1 MKKYAATDILDIVVI
16 PLITYLVVGL
26 LFIQLCHL
34 PVSSLHFT
42 VWGVMAGIVLGICR
56 WFSNKAV
63 TIGMM
68 GYELGM
74 ILWVAFFIKTN
85 TGEQLLLILISLLFV
100 CLLQLLMKKR
110 IIKVLTGIAVMGT
123 MIYGSI
129 LGETFSRILVVFAM
143 ILFLNAVSEM
153 IAFFYSGNAK
163 SLICIYAAVAF
174 MTLLFPVSKEP
185 YGWDFVFQIKNSLE
199 KAVEWVVAEIQYQF
213 EDVGMDGIFHYR
225 GSGYSDSG
233 MDLTQGI
240 IDKEV
245 EQLLIEGDRT
255 KRNLYLKGN
264 VCDVYQGNTWETG
277 ENIMDKDYRIDTLM
291 ALYAIFH
298 KTGNEDELKRFVK
311 IGEQKVILQNIKTQ
325 SLFYPAKLL
334 DISVE
339 NIDVF
344 GDNLRSGQ
352 MNRRGYSYTYRFVDI
367 DYASSYMMEIL
378 EGSSQII
385 YEEEEYDGIYV
396 KLKELFGVEIEKIPF
411 EEFCQKAEIYRQN
424 AYDCYLETGSEVSER
439 VRELSESIV
448 TGCDGSYEMSKALE
462 KYLYQYHYNKEVYV
476 PSNVNV
482 LDWFLFEGKEG
493 YCAHY
498 ATALSMMLRCQKI
511 PSRVV
516 EGFLVD
522 YQKRSGLAYSISG
535 EKSHVWVEV
544 YLDGFGW
551 IRLEPTVINAGNAN
565 TAWYF
570 DTTDVEEAE
579 DDNAG
584 EILEAEE
591 KEEQQ
596 TISWLLLLKLLG
608 VMAILIIII
617 LLGIFVHKRILL
629 RKSDDPDVVFIN
641 LLSRLE
647 KKYGAKKPS
656 ETIAEYFGHLCSME
670 EVPETLKESLIK
682 TGRLME
688 YYWYGNKTISVDD
701 VKEMKRIGGRE

>member
-1 MKKYAATDILDIVVI
+1 MKKYAVTDILDIVII

-26 LFIQLCHL
+26 LLIQLCLL
-34 PVSSLHFT
+34 PVSSLHFA

-56 WFSNKAV
+56 WFPARAV

-74 ILWVAFFIKTN
+74 ILWVIFFIKSN
-85 TGEQLLLILISLLFV
+85 TMEHVIIILISLFSIY
-100 CLLQLLMKKR
+100 LLQFLMKKR
-110 IIKVLTGIAVMGT
+110 IIKVLAGVTVMGI
-123 MIYGSI
+123 MVYNSI
-129 LGETFSRILVVFAM
+129 LGEEFSRILIVSAI
-143 ILFLNAVSEM
+143 ILFLNAISEM

-185 YGWDFVFQIKNSLE
+185 YGWDFVFRIKNSLE
-199 KAVEWVVAEIQYQF
+199 KAVEWVVTEIQYQF
-213 EDVGMDGIFHYR
+213 EDVGVDGIFHYK
-225 GSGYSDSG
+225 STGYSDSG

-240 IDKEV
+240 LDKDV

-264 VCDVYQGNTWETG
+264 VCDVYKGNTWETG

-298 KTGNEDELKRFVK
+298 KTGNEEELKRFIK

-325 SLFYPAKLL
+325 SLFYPAKIL

-339 NIDVF
+339 NVAAS

-352 MNRRGYSYTYRFVDI
+352 VNKRGYSYTYRFVDI

-378 EGSSQII
+378 EESSQII

-396 KLKELFGVEIEKIPF
+396 KLKELFGVEMEKVPF
-411 EEFCQKAEIYRQN
+411 EEFCQKAETYRQN
-424 AYDCYLETGSEVSER
+424 IYDCYLVTGSEVSSR
-439 VRELSESIV
+439 VTELAENIV
-448 TGCDGSYEMSKALE
+448 AGCGSSYEMSKKLE
-462 KYLYQYHYNKEVYV
+462 KYLYQYHYNKEICV
-476 PSNVNV
+476 PENVNV

-522 YQKRSGLAYSISG
+522 YQKRTGLAYSISG
-535 EKSHVWVEV
+535 EMSHVWVEA

-570 DTTDVEEAE
+570 NTTDVEEVE

-584 EILEAEE
+584 EILETEEE
-591 KEEQQ
+591 KEQQ
-596 TISWLLLLKLLG
+596 TVSWLLLLKLLG

-617 LLGIFVHKRILL
+617 LFGMFVHKRIIL
-629 RKSDDPDVVFIN
+629 RKSDDPDVVFMN

-647 KKYGAKKPS
+647 KRYGVKNPS
-656 ETIAEYFGHLCSME
+656 ETITEYFGHLCSME
-670 EVPETLKESLIK
+670 EVPETVKERLIK
-682 TGRLME
+682 AGRLME
-688 YYWYGNKTISVDD
+688 CYWYGNKTISVED
-701 VKEMKRIGGRE
+701 VKEMKRIGEKE